1 MSGGPVF
8 SSTGALCGII
18 CTNFAYSSPDDE
30 DQEHTS
36 HVTTLWPSMVI
47 KVAFNRSGYPE
58 DVYYPAFELVRAGF
72 ITAVD
77 WEMFDYEHDQMTGIV
92 TIRAPVF

>member
-1 MSGGPVF
+1 
-8 SSTGALCGII
+8 
-18 CTNFAYSSPDDE
+18 
-30 DQEHTS
+30 
-36 HVTTLWPSMVI
+36 MVI

-77 WEMFDYEHDQMTGIV
+77 WERFDYEHDQMTGIV